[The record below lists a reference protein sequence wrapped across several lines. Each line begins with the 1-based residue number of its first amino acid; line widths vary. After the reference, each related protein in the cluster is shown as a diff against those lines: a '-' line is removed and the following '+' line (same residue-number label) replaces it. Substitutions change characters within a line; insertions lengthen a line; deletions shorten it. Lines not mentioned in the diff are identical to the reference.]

1 VHRVF
6 VTKEEEMINCRSCK
20 YHRVFNLLDTQNR
33 RHGSQDAGRFCLG
46 GHPWS
51 ECGILSNCSEYE
63 KRESWWKRLLPKKR
77 VYYSGTSQ
85 DNRKRDPNKPS
96 DNIYGHH
103 WGKRRHLG
111 YAVCD
116 WCNAVENTDESFTR
130 CPMAELEKSNVEA
143 IWVRVDKF
151 GYHSIGYGKFGSGSV
166 YFEYPE
172 PSYAPFPKEQE

>member
-1 VHRVF
+1 
-6 VTKEEEMINCRSCK
+6 MINCKRCK
-20 YHRVFNLLDTQNR
+20 YKNKVFGVLICQQTGITGYAAPCSIQNYDGNCTYYEAKFPYNL
-33 RHGSQDAGRFCLG
+33 
-46 GHPWS
+46 
-51 ECGILSNCSEYE
+51 
-63 KRESWWKRLLPKKR
+63 WKRCIECLLPKKR
-77 VYYSGTSQ
+77 VYYSGNSQ
-85 DNRKRDPNKPS
+85 DNRKRDPNKPY
-96 DNIYGHH
+96 DNTYGHH

-116 WCNAVENTDESFTR
+116 WCNAVENTDESVTR
-130 CPMAELEKSNVEA
+130 CPMAELAKLNGEA